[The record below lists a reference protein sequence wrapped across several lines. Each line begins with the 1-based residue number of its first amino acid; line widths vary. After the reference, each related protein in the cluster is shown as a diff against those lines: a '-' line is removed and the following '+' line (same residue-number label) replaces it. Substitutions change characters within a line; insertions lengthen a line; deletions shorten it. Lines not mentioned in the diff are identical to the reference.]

1 MVNRKIN
8 KIDNKGV
15 SPVVST
21 VLLIM
26 VVVVLALII
35 LLWMWGFIQ
44 EAKTKKIDDIEKSA
58 DEFCREVTIEPILND
73 DGSYGFENKGSV
85 PLFGFKVKTIME
97 GSSSIDESNK
107 DYHLNPG
114 FATMISDSVT
124 HQEYESIEIIPVL
137 LVINEKTTASE
148 EYPCLDELKKIK

>member
-1 MVNRKIN
+1 MVNRKTN
-8 KIDNKGV
+8 KKDNKGV

-44 EAKTKKIDDIEKSA
+44 EAKTKKIDETEKSA
-58 DEFCREVTIEPILND
+58 DEFCREVTLEPIFND

-85 PLFGFKVKTIME
+85 PLFGFKVKTTQD
-97 GSSSIDESNK
+97 GSSNIDESNK
-107 DYHLNPG
+107 NYHLNPG
-114 FATMISDSVT
+114 FATMVSDSVK
-124 HQEYESIEIIPVL
+124 HQDYDSIEIIPVL
-137 LVINEKTTASE
+137 LVKNQKTTASE
-148 EYPCLDELKKIK
+148 EYPCTDDPKKLK